1 MAGNSSVACAE
12 GRLSLARERA
22 MLRFDLKTSLLF
34 PISHLDALRL
44 SRRRD
49 AKAQAPTSVRRYAAD
64 HLGLGTPHML
74 WLAESKNPPNCVF
87 FACSPQT
94 PAVLTS

>member
-12 GRLSLARERA
+12 GRLFLARERA

-49 AKAQAPTSVRRYAAD
+49 AKAQAPTSAGHYATEP
-64 HLGLGTPHML
+64 LELGTPHIL
-74 WLAESKNPPNCVF
+74 WLAGAKSPPNCVF
-87 FACSPQT
+87 FACNPQRR
-94 PAVLTS
+94 AVLTS